1 MEASAAGAGKL
12 RIMLRVPYGVGRR
25 LWRLLRGRIGPVPLP
40 RPVAAYD
47 ALLQMTSADL
57 LARATEWAMTE
68 PAAANQIFN
77 VTNGDHIRRRRQW
90 PLPAEA
96 LGLPAAAPQAISLA
110 RHVGARPEVWQE
122 IVARHGLR
130 QTEVGELLSWDVAD
144 FMFGIGWDVHSS
156 TVKIRQAGFA
166 ECVDTGAE
174 IERLVALL
182 RARSYIP

>member
-1 MEASAAGAGKL
+1 
-12 RIMLRVPYGVGRR
+12 
-25 LWRLLRGRIGPVPLP
+25 
-40 RPVAAYD
+40 
-47 ALLQMTSADL
+47 MTSADL

-77 VTNGDHIRRRRQW
+77 VTNGDHIRWRRHW
-90 PLPAEA
+90 PLLGDA
-96 LGLPAAAPQAISLA
+96 LGLSAADPQSIPLA
-110 RHVGARPEVWQE
+110 RHVGARPEVWRE

-174 IERLVALL
+174 IERLVGQL
-182 RARSYIP
+182 RAERYLP